1 MASDD
6 ALGRMPTVGA
16 MTSEHEREYL
26 ELLREVT
33 ERHKV
38 FVEEYRRGEL
48 NPEVNLR
55 VALPLSNRFDGI
67 ESISQTLSGWANL
80 LCFPAAIALFIWS
93 EWWVGLI
100 VLIGGFWLWGV
111 NREWLARLVI
121 KRAVAAPEFFGRAV
135 ENRAIVLPA
144 DFKLGVN

>member
-1 MASDD
+1 
-6 ALGRMPTVGA
+6 

-38 FVEEYRRGEL
+38 FVEEYRHGKL

-55 VALPLSNRFDGI
+55 VAFHSHLKHDLNRFDGI

-100 VLIGGFWLWGV
+100 VLIGGFWLWRV
-111 NREWLARLVI
+111 NRKWLARLVI
-121 KRAVAAPEFFGRAV
+121 KRAVAGPEFFAKAIPSWSDVCTLVPRIAADRACD
-135 ENRAIVLPA
+135 L
-144 DFKLGVN
+144 

>member
-1 MASDD
+1 
-6 ALGRMPTVGA
+6 

-55 VALPLSNRFDGI
+55 VAFHSHLKHDLNRFDGI

-100 VLIGGFWLWGV
+100 VLIGGSCPSNSPGGPRLYRS
-111 NREWLARLVI
+111 REACRRTA
-121 KRAVAAPEFFGRAV
+121 K
-135 ENRAIVLPA
+135 PA
-144 DFKLGVN
+144 QK